1 MFEIEFWEYVMS
13 LTGEGSGASIL
24 ATLEKH
30 LQCQMTLCDALEE
43 IADTLPNRVDKQKCL
58 LTARTIM
65 PVVKSAHLFE
75 EQVLFPTLQ
84 IENAT
89 SQRLDTAIERLYAEH
104 WEDEGFG
111 DEISEALLAYGCGE
125 SFDPEKLG
133 YMLRG
138 FFEGLRRHV
147 AFEKEVL
154 APLLHQQ
161 KTH

>member
-1 MFEIEFWEYVMS
+1 MCLAEES
-13 LTGEGSGASIL
+13 SDSSIL
-24 ATLEKH
+24 ATLQKH
-30 LQCQMTLCDALEE
+30 LQCQMTLCDTLEE
-43 IADTLPNRVDKQKCL
+43 IADALPNRVDKQKCL

-65 PVVKSAHLFE
+65 PVVRSAHLFE
-75 EQVLFPTLQ
+75 EQVLFPTLK

-89 SQRLDTAIERLYAEH
+89 SPRLDTAIERLYAEH

-154 APLLHQQ
+154 APLLHTE
-161 KTH
+161 KHH